1 MIQGGCPLGNGTGNP
16 GYSIKGEF
24 SNNGFTN
31 QSPTFSHF
39 PSDKIYAIIIFV
51 RFQKIASE
59 SFSFHDVWVKS
70 SKLRSFLND
79 KVFDFGSRK
88 I

>member
-1 MIQGGCPLGNGTGNP
+1 MSL
-16 GYSIKGEF
+16 SIGAHVYKRLSDSTELAKLV
-24 SNNGFTN
+24 
-31 QSPTFSHF
+31 
-39 PSDKIYAIIIFV
+39 SDKIYAIIIFV